1 MSDRRVG
8 ADGEKIRFASAMHPL
23 WARRAKSLDALLPV
37 LCLRRISTGD
47 FREVLTALLGKDAPI
62 LSPSVISLSGYAT
75 LSRCL
80 RTLLAR
86 RYPSRP
92 AERRIVA
99 RPMPA

>member
-37 LCLRRISTGD
+37 LCLRRFSTGD

-62 LSPSVISLSGYAT
+62 LSPSVIPSPGTASAA
-75 LSRCL
+75 L
-80 RTLLAR
+80 REKILA
-86 RYPSRP
+86 
-92 AERRIVA
+92 AKGEL
-99 RPMPA
+99 